1 MARVDSRRHADAV
14 AEFPQGLFA
23 QESGEIPIF
32 LLTITHPDLIDP
44 VYLSTDATTRLTT
57 DPLTYGT
64 ISRSVTYLYAAST
77 VTLPDERDKSPPAC
91 KLTIENITRALE
103 AADAT
108 WSDVVKLDYFL
119 RDVDQIGAVRAI
131 RDEYVDTANPPASTL
146 VEVSSLFSPDV
157 LVEVQAVAIKG

>member
-1 MARVDSRRHADAV
+1 MSQKR
-14 AEFPQGLFA
+14 
-23 QESGEIPIF
+23 F
-32 LLTITHPDLIDP
+32 LTP
-44 VYLSTDATTRLTT
+44 ATL
-57 DPLTYGT
+57 
-64 ISRSVTYLYAAST
+64 
-77 VTLPDERDKSPPAC
+77 SPPFGYSHVVEAPAGTMVYISGQVP
-91 KLTIENITRALE
+91 LDAEGQLVGGGDFAAQTRQVFENLTRALE

-157 LVEVQAVAIKG
+157 LVEVQAVAIKC

>member
-1 MARVDSRRHADAV
+1 MSQKRFLTPATLSPPFGYSHVV
-14 AEFPQGLFA
+14 EA
-23 QESGEIPIF
+23 Q
-32 LLTITHPDLIDP
+32 
-44 VYLSTDATTRLTT
+44 A
-57 DPLTYGT
+57 GT
-64 ISRSVTYLYAAST
+64 IVYISGQVPLDAKGQLVGAGDFAAQT
-77 VTLPDERDKSPPAC
+77 RQVF
-91 KLTIENITRALE
+91 ENLTRALE